1 MSRGT
6 VNKVILIGRLGA
18 DPEVRYAPSGNAV
31 ANFNIAT
38 NRSYKDRE
46 GNQQEQT
53 DWHRIVA
60 WTRLAEFAKQYLHKG
75 MRVYVEG
82 RLQYRDWQ
90 DQNGVKRNV
99 TDVIANDI
107 QMLESL
113 GERAELV
120 DQEKPSSDLEVP
132 DDDDDLEAKEDDS
145 VPF

>member
-6 VNKVILIGRLGA
+6 VNKVLLIGRLGG

-31 ANFNIAT
+31 ANFSMAT
-38 NRSYKDRE
+38 NRSYKDKD

-53 DWHRIVA
+53 EWHRIVA
-60 WTRLAEFAKQYLHKG
+60 WSRLAEFAKQYLHKG
-75 MRVYVEG
+75 MRVYIEG
-82 RLQYRDWQ
+82 RLQYREWQ

-113 GERAELV
+113 GAKP
-120 DQEKPSSDLEVP
+120 DKGQQESPPEIEVP
-132 DDDDDLEAKEDDS
+132 EDLDQPEDDS

>member
-1 MSRGT
+1 MARGT
-6 VNKVILIGRLGA
+6 VNKILLIGRLGG

-31 ANFNIAT
+31 ANFSLAT
-38 NRSYKDRE
+38 NRSYKDKD
-46 GNQQEQT
+46 GNMQEQT

-75 MRVYVEG
+75 MRVYIEG
-82 RLQYRDWQ
+82 RIQYREWQ

-113 GERAELV
+113 GAKAEAG
-120 DQEKPSSDLEVP
+120 EHAPPPEIEVP
-132 DDDDDLEAKEDDS
+132 EDLDQPEDDS

>member
-6 VNKVILIGRLGA
+6 VNKVLLIGRLGG

-31 ANFNIAT
+31 ANFSMAT
-38 NRSYKDRE
+38 NRSYKDKD

-53 DWHRIVA
+53 EWHRIVA
-60 WTRLAEFAKQYLHKG
+60 WSRLAEFAKQYLHKG
-75 MRVYVEG
+75 MRVYIEG
-82 RLQYRDWQ
+82 RLQYREWQ

-113 GERAELV
+113 GTKPDKGE
-120 DQEKPSSDLEVP
+120 QESPPEIEVP
-132 DDDDDLEAKEDDS
+132 EDLDQPEDDS

>member
-1 MSRGT
+1 MSKGT
-6 VNKVILIGRLGA
+6 VNKVLLIGRLGA

-31 ANFNIAT
+31 ANFSMAT
-38 NRSYKDRE
+38 NRSYKDKD
-46 GNQQEQT
+46 GNVQEQT
-53 DWHRIVA
+53 EWHRLVA
-60 WTRLAEFAKQYLHKG
+60 WGRLAEFAKQYLHKG

-90 DQNGVKRNV
+90 DQNGVKRYV

-113 GERAELV
+113 GT
-120 DQEKPSSDLEVP
+120 KPDTESPPKIDVPEDLEQP
-132 DDDDDLEAKEDDS
+132 GDDT

>member
-6 VNKVILIGRLGA
+6 VNKVLLIGRLGG

-31 ANFNIAT
+31 ANFSMAT
-38 NRSYKDRE
+38 NRSYKDKD

-53 DWHRIVA
+53 EWHRIVA
-60 WTRLAEFAKQYLHKG
+60 WSRLAEFAKQYLHKG
-75 MRVYVEG
+75 MKVYIEG
-82 RLQYRDWQ
+82 RLQYREWQ

-113 GERAELV
+113 GAKPDKGE
-120 DQEKPSSDLEVP
+120 QESPPEIEVP
-132 DDDDDLEAKEDDS
+132 EDLDQPEDDS

>member
-1 MSRGT
+1 MAKGT
-6 VNKVILIGRLGA
+6 VNKVLLIGRLGG

-31 ANFNIAT
+31 ANFSLAT
-38 NRSYKDRE
+38 NRSYKDKD
-46 GNQQEQT
+46 GNMQEQT

-75 MRVYVEG
+75 MRVYIEG
-82 RLQYRDWQ
+82 RIQYREWQ

-113 GERAELV
+113 GAKAETGEQEPPPEIDVPEDV
-120 DQEKPSSDLEVP
+120 DQP
-132 DDDDDLEAKEDDS
+132 EDDS

>member
-1 MSRGT
+1 MSKGT
-6 VNKVILIGRLGA
+6 VNKILLIGRLGG

-31 ANFNIAT
+31 ANFSLAT
-38 NRSYKDRE
+38 NRSYKDKD
-46 GNQQEQT
+46 GNMQEQT

-75 MRVYVEG
+75 MRVYIEG
-82 RLQYRDWQ
+82 RIQYREWQ

-113 GERAELV
+113 GAKVEAGE
-120 DQEKPSSDLEVP
+120 QEPPPEIEVP
-132 DDDDDLEAKEDDS
+132 EDLDQPEDDS

>member
-6 VNKVILIGRLGA
+6 VNKVLLIGRLGG

-31 ANFNIAT
+31 ANFSMAT
-38 NRSYKDRE
+38 NRSYKDKD

-53 DWHRIVA
+53 EWHRIVA
-60 WTRLAEFAKQYLHKG
+60 WSRLAEFSKQYLHKG
-75 MRVYVEG
+75 MRVYIEG
-82 RLQYRDWQ
+82 RLQYREWQ

-113 GERAELV
+113 GAKPDKGE
-120 DQEKPSSDLEVP
+120 QESPPEIEVP
-132 DDDDDLEAKEDDS
+132 EDLDQPEDDS

>member
-1 MSRGT
+1 MARGT
-6 VNKVILIGRLGA
+6 VNKILLIGRLGG

-31 ANFNIAT
+31 ANFSLAT
-38 NRSYKDRE
+38 NRSYKDKD
-46 GNQQEQT
+46 GNMQEQT

-75 MRVYVEG
+75 MRVYIEG
-82 RLQYRDWQ
+82 RIQYREWQ

-113 GERAELV
+113 GAKAEAGE
-120 DQEKPSSDLEVP
+120 QAPPPEIEVP
-132 DDDDDLEAKEDDS
+132 EDLDQPEDDS

>member
-18 DPEVRYAPSGNAV
+18 DPEVRYAPSGNPV

-75 MRVYVEG
+75 MRVYIEG

-120 DQEKPSSDLEVP
+120 DQEKPPSDLEIP
-132 DDDDDLEAKEDDS
+132 DEDDLESKEDDS

>member
-1 MSRGT
+1 MSKGT

-31 ANFNIAT
+31 ANFSIAT

-75 MRVYVEG
+75 MRVYIEG

-107 QMLESL
+107 QMLESP
-113 GERAELV
+113 GERAEMV
-120 DQEKPSSDLEVP
+120 DQEKPASDLEIP
-132 DDDDDLEAKEDDS
+132 DDDSEPKEDDS

>member
-1 MSRGT
+1 MSKGT
-6 VNKVILIGRLGA
+6 VNKVLLIGRLGA

-31 ANFNIAT
+31 ANFSMAT
-38 NRSYKDRE
+38 NRSYKDKD

-53 DWHRIVA
+53 EWHRIVA
-60 WTRLAEFAKQYLHKG
+60 WSRLAEFAKQYLHKG
-75 MRVYVEG
+75 MRVYIEG
-82 RLQYRDWQ
+82 RLQYREWQ

-113 GERAELV
+113 GARADTGEQEPPPEIKVPEDL
-120 DQEKPSSDLEVP
+120 DQP
-132 DDDDDLEAKEDDS
+132 EDDS